1 MAEVIDVLVDGG
13 KATAGPPLGPAIG
26 PLGVNTADVVK
37 KINEKTADF
46 AGMKVPVKV
55 IVDPATKSFEIT
67 VGTPPV
73 SALIKKELGLE
84 KGSDNA
90 RTTKVGNLTLDQIKK
105 ISRMKADSLL
115 GASVKAR
122 VKEIAG
128 SCVAMGVT
136 VEGMDP
142 RDFQKDL
149 EAGKFSVDD

>member
-55 IVDPATKSFEIT
+55 TVDPATKSFEIA

-73 SALIKKELGLE
+73 SALIKKELGLD
-84 KGSDNA
+84 KGADNP
-90 RTTKVGNLTLDQIKK
+90 RTNKVGNLTLEQIKK

-115 GASVKAR
+115 GASIKAR
-122 VKEIAG
+122 VKEVAG
-128 SCVAMGVT
+128 SCVSMGVT

-149 EAGKFSVDD
+149 AAGKISVDD